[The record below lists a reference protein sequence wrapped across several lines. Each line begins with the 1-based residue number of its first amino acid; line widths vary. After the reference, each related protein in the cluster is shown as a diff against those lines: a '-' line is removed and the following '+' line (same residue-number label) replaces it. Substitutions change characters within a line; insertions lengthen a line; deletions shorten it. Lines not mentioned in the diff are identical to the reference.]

1 MTKNQ
6 KDNKHAAEKKIM
18 IPIPKIIRTALMKL
32 DMMYYHHSEF
42 SIIVSLHTLLLCVNL
57 IELFYI
63 GAFKPDF
70 SVIMIILQFIHILV
84 IVEFAFIIVFEIFRL
99 VRVEELYDLRLR
111 ILSIFLDGIQIVLA
125 ILFLHFL

>member
-6 KDNKHAAEKKIM
+6 RDKKHAAKKIM
-18 IPIPKIIRTALMKL
+18 KHIPRIIHTALMKL
-32 DMMYYHHSEF
+32 DMLYYHRSEL
-42 SIIVSLHTLLLCVNL
+42 SIIVSLHILLMCVNL
-57 IELFYI
+57 IELFCI

-70 SVIMIILQFIHILV
+70 PVIMVLLQFIHILI

-111 ILSIFLDGIQIVLA
+111 LLSVFLDSIQIVVA